1 MAAIGN
7 DWDEILKDTFDSEHY
22 RQLRQFLIRE
32 YQLETVYPPME
43 DLFNALRKTPYGKV
57 KAVILG
63 QDPYHGPGQA
73 HGMCFSVRPGIKA
86 PPSLVNI
93 FKELQREYGYEIP
106 GHGNLSEWARQGV
119 LLLNTILTVRAGQP
133 MSHKGMGWEQITDT
147 MIRRLSERSEPMVF
161 LLWGAPAQ
169 RKADLIDSEKH
180 LILKTTHP
188 SPLSA
193 HRGFFGCDHFR
204 EANAF
209 LEDHGIEP
217 IRWQIG

>member
-1 MAAIGN
+1 MTAIGN

-73 HGMCFSVRPGIKA
+73 HGMCFSVRPGIKP

-133 MSHKGMGWEQITDT
+133 MSHKGKGWEQITDT

-161 LLWGAPAQ
+161 LLWGVPAQ
-169 RKADLIDSEKH
+169 HKADLIDSEKH

-217 IRWQIG
+217 IRWQID